1 MISIQDNFP
10 IYSVFLLILIISG
23 APLFELFSCKIR
35 SLFENII
42 FTHLLAYLTLV
53 FFIVITIPTRE
64 KHILKI
70 IPQSTIL
77 YAFFLGLIKTSAF
90 YFVFILGIITTIYVL
105 VLYKAE
111 LLDSIDYIRT
121 RIVEED
127 PNLAENERNLNMLS
141 KTSKSVSNIMIDLNN
156 EPTQIKNIEEQIN
169 NIVLVNNS
177 LFVIII
183 PLYIIGIYLH
193 MQSKIKKYKSNFSI
207 FKFFL
212 YKSKCD

>member
-1 MISIQDNFP
+1 
-10 IYSVFLLILIISG
+10 
-23 APLFELFSCKIR
+23 
-35 SLFENII
+35 
-42 FTHLLAYLTLV
+42 LTLV

-90 YFVFILGIITTIYVL
+90 YFVSILGIITTIYIL

-111 LLDSIDYIRT
+111 LLDSIDSIRI

-127 PNLAENERNLNMLS
+127 TNLAENEKKIKMLS
-141 KTSKSVSNIMIDLNN
+141 ETAKSALTIDHDLKN
-156 EPTQIKNIEEQIN
+156 EPTEIKDIKEQIN

-177 LFVIII
+177 LFVVIV

-212 YKSKCD
+212 YKSKCK

>member
-1 MISIQDNFP
+1 
-10 IYSVFLLILIISG
+10 
-23 APLFELFSCKIR
+23 
-35 SLFENII
+35 
-42 FTHLLAYLTLV
+42 
-53 FFIVITIPTRE
+53 
-64 KHILKI
+64 
-70 IPQSTIL
+70 L